1 MRMGTVPSGPAD
13 QVGVRRRSASPAD
26 RRARTTSEVLV
37 IGRDGLA
44 SSSRRTPE
52 GSCRSW
58 TPPPVRPGCHRRSM
72 SIPGSTPTTP
82 VEDEVTD
89 TRNSLAEDPYE
100 LQHPVLQRLEPKRD
114 LATGVRRGATWAA
127 AGKVIGQVIQF
138 LGTIVTARLLT
149 PDDYG
154 AAAIILPLTA
164 FAAIFSTLGLGSA
177 VIHTRRVTEKLLS
190 TAFWVNAVTGLVL
203 TGLVAALAFPLA
215 EVFDEPVLTPL
226 MLLASLNFTLSLNV
240 VHTSLLERT
249 FRFKQIALLET
260 VCSLVSIGAVVVAAL
275 AGAGPFALVLGPL
288 AYTVVRTLLSWCVVR
303 WVPRARPDRASV
315 RELWTYTRGITGFN
329 ILIFW
334 SRNADN
340 LLLAGVAS
348 QADLGNYSRAYN
360 LMKLPVGQIQV
371 VMNRVLFPALS
382 RLRDDRA
389 RLGRAWLRA
398 LSVSG
403 VAAAPIAIGMAVA
416 APSVV
421 EVLFGTRWLG
431 MVTVLEILAVSALP
445 QTLTATV
452 GSLLRA
458 TGATDALFRLGL
470 VVSGLRLTAMLVGLP
485 GGTVGVATALMIA
498 FYLETVIFARPCLRQ
513 TGLTWRQ
520 LLRAIRGVWLACL
533 ALAAAGMA
541 VRLLVSDDWA
551 AWQVLLTQIAACGV
565 AYVATLAVVER
576 PTLKLVV
583 GQIRRRASR

>member
-1 MRMGTVPSGPAD
+1 MS
-13 QVGVRRRSASPAD
+13 
-26 RRARTTSEVLV
+26 TS
-37 IGRDGLA
+37 
-44 SSSRRTPE
+44 
-52 GSCRSW
+52 
-58 TPPPVRPGCHRRSM
+58 
-72 SIPGSTPTTP
+72 GSTPTSP
-82 VEDEVTD
+82 VADEMTD
-89 TRNSLAEDPYE
+89 VRTSLAEDAMD
-100 LQHPVLQRLEPKRD
+100 LQHPVLRRLQPARD
-114 LATGVRRGATWAA
+114 LGSGVRRGATWAA

-138 LGTIVTARLLT
+138 LGTIITARLLT

-154 AAAIILPLTA
+154 KAAIILPLTA

-177 VIHTRRVTEKLLS
+177 VIHARRVTEKLLS
-190 TAFWVNAVTGLVL
+190 TAFWINAITGVL
-203 TGLVAALAFPLA
+203 ITLLVAALAFPLA
-215 EVFDEPVLTPL
+215 KVFDQPLLTPL

-249 FRFKQIALLET
+249 LRFKQIAVLET
-260 VCSLVSIGAVVVAAL
+260 VCSVLSIGTVVVAAI

-288 AYTVVRTLLSWCVVR
+288 SYTVVRTLLSWATVR
-303 WVPRARPDRASV
+303 WRPRAWADRESI
-315 RELWTYTRGITGFN
+315 RELWKFTRGITGFN

-416 APSVV
+416 APAMV
-421 EVLFGTRWLG
+421 EVLFGRRWLG
-431 MVTVLEILAVSALP
+431 MVTVLELLAVSALP

-452 GSLLRA
+452 GGLLRA
-458 TGATDALFRLGL
+458 TGATDAMFRLGL
-470 VVSGLRLTAMLVGLP
+470 VVCGVRFTAMFAGLP
-485 GGTVGVATALMIA
+485 WSTVGVATGLMIA
-498 FYLETVIFARPCLRQ
+498 FYVETVIFARPCLRE

-520 LLRAIRGVWLACL
+520 LLRAIRGVWVSCL
-533 ALAAAGMA
+533 ALAVAGMA
-541 VRLLVSDDWA
+541 VRLLVGDVWP
-551 AWQVLLTQIAACGV
+551 AWQVLLLQIGACGV
-565 AYVATLAVVER
+565 AYVGTLALVQR
-576 PTLKLVV
+576 STLQLAVDQV
-583 GQIRRRASR
+583 RRLRRRAGR